1 MKFENAAIVMTDT
14 DTGKPYA
21 RPLSA
26 WELNL
31 VLSQLQ
37 ALDGGALKAREIAP
51 FVMRTVGISQEAA
64 ERIANKQS
72 GLHYVA
78 RQGAKAFEDMA
89 QVNREQPAITDRLI
103 GKRVSVQI
111 KRAVLPP
118 PPTGPNPIDAARVDA
133 EKTKCWNCKTEW
145 PAYQVR
151 EDDGFCPGCHHEI
164 AEDD

>member
-37 ALDGGALKAREIAP
+37 ALDGGALKAQEIAP
-51 FVMRTVGISQEAA
+51 FVLHSVGVSPQQAQ
-64 ERIANKQS
+64 RIAEKQA

-78 RQGAKAFEDMA
+78 RQGAQGLVDMANAHLAAASADPFEDKPRTVKGTGKIPGGLQQIAKGTPATSDKQKGSACPHETIIAGECIECA
-89 QVNREQPAITDRLI
+89 Q
-103 GKRVSVQI
+103 RV
-111 KRAVLPP
+111 R
-118 PPTGPNPIDAARVDA
+118 GRG
-133 EKTKCWNCKTEW
+133 
-145 PAYQVR
+145 R
-151 EDDGFCPGCHHEI
+151 
-164 AEDD
+164 

>member
-89 QVNREQPAITDRLI
+89 N
-103 GKRVSVQI
+103 
-111 KRAVLPP
+111 
-118 PPTGPNPIDAARVDA
+118 AARTASGLPCHPHVWIDGVCG
-133 EKTKCWNCKTEW
+133 KCGEPFNPQITPVNADVLEAARKPWQKHCPHNEHYHGRC
-145 PAYQVR
+145 QVC
-151 EDDGFCPGCHHEI
+151 GHKVKP
-164 AEDD
+164 

>member
-64 ERIANKQS
+64 ERIANKQA

-78 RQGAKAFEDMA
+78 RQGAQAFEDTANAARFITQSGTLHIDLQRMA
-89 QVNREQPAITDRLI
+89 NEPPEIT
-103 GKRVSVQI
+103 
-111 KRAVLPP
+111 
-118 PPTGPNPIDAARVDA
+118 PIDAALVDA
-133 EKTKCWNCKTEW
+133 ARMTRQKH
-145 PAYQVR
+145 
-151 EDDGFCPGCHHEI
+151 CPHETVLAGVCI
-164 AEDD
+164 VCDKRVKP